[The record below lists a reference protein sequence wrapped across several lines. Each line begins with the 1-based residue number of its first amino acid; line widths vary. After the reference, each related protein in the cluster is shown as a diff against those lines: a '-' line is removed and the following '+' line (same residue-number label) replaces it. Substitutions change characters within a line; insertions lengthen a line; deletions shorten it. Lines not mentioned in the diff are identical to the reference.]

1 MALSTST
8 PELKKQSW
16 ERNFLKEYV
25 RESGFKSFMGTS
37 PTSVIQVKNEEKVG
51 GESITLGLV
60 SRLKGNGVSGNGT
73 LVNNEESL
81 GEYSHKITVD
91 YRRNAV
97 ALTRREQRFTAPDQ
111 LEVVKPLLKEWC
123 MNETRNDICDALLMA
138 ANQKTLVDPYN
149 TNYSTVAT
157 TGEANSWLTDN
168 ADRALFGNS
177 KSNTVSGDFAASLAT
192 VDATN
197 DKLTAARVSLM
208 KRMAKTADPHIRPIR
223 VKDKGREY
231 YVLFTDTRA
240 FRDLKEDMK
249 TTNLDG
255 RDRNVAANPVFQ
267 DGELIYDGV
276 IVCEIPELKVFSGAG
291 AAGIDVSPAIL
302 CGAQA
307 IGAAWGQMPRST
319 KRQEDD
325 YDFIKGRG
333 IEECIG
339 ISKVQRYKSGD
350 PLKDH
355 GTVTGFF
362 AGVEDA

>member
-8 PELKKQSW
+8 PELKQQSW
-16 ERNFLKEYV
+16 ERTFLREYV
-25 RESGFKSFMGTS
+25 RQSGFKSFMGTG
-37 PTSVIQVKNEEKVG
+37 PTSVIQTKYEDKVG
-51 GESITLGLV
+51 GESITVGLV
-60 SRLKGNGVSGNGT
+60 SRLSGNGVSGNGT
-73 LVNNEESL
+73 LVDNEESL

-97 ALTRREQRFTAPDQ
+97 ALTRREQKFTAPDQ

-138 ANQKTLVDPYN
+138 ASQKTLVAPYN
-149 TNYSTVAT
+149 TNYNTVAST
-157 TGEANSWLTDN
+157 AEANSWITDN
-168 ADRALFGNS
+168 ADRVLFGNS
-177 KSNTVSGDFAASLAT
+177 KSNLVSGDFAASLAT

-208 KRMAKTADPHIRPIR
+208 KRIAKTVDPHIRPIR

-231 YVLFTDTRA
+231 FVMFTDTRA

-249 TTNLDG
+249 TSNLDG
-255 RDRNVAANPVFQ
+255 RERNVNTNPVFQ

-276 IVCEIPELKVFSGAG
+276 IVCEIPELKVFAGAG
-291 AAGIDVSPAIL
+291 AAGIDVSPALL

-307 IGAAWGQMPRST
+307 LGVAWGQMPRAT
-319 KRQEDD
+319 KRKEDD

-339 ISKVQRYKSGD
+339 VSKIQRYKSGD

-355 GTVTGFF
+355 GIVSGFF